1 MKRGIILIPF
11 IISNLVHAMTMRKS
25 SYTTGLPLQPPSYVF
40 GIVWSTIYL
49 LYGIYLYNI
58 LYVSKEPYLSLIL
71 LMWVFNFILNLSWSP
86 IVFHHKK
93 YTLGVYMIVLMM
105 GSLIGMMM
113 STKNV
118 LSKNLLLPYVSWLI
132 LALLLNVEL
141 VKKKTAYT

>member
-11 IISNLVHAMTMRKS
+11 ILSNIVQLVTMKHV
-25 SYTTGLPLQPPSYVF
+25 SYTKGLPLQPPSYVF
-40 GIVWSTIYL
+40 GIVWSAIYL

-58 LYVSKEPYLSLIL
+58 LYVSKEPFLPWIL
-71 LMWVFNFILNLSWSP
+71 LMWAFNFLLNLSWSP
-86 IVFHHKK
+86 IVFYHKK

-118 LSKNLLLPYVSWLI
+118 LSKNLLLPYLSWLI

-141 VKKKTAYT
+141 VRKKKVYR